1 MRRFLSIVSRF
12 TLGLMLFAKFS
23 LTVHACMLAG
33 NQPAY
38 ALDPQVN
45 VPYHQ
50 AGSFNPNV
58 CLSHC
63 TESNQSAAAHT
74 LPALPAATLAVLSV
88 TPVKTAAAPQ
98 AQTAAQSLAIAD
110 PPRTIRFCC
119 FLN

>member
-12 TLGLMLFAKFS
+12 TLGLMLFAKLS
-23 LTVHACMLAG
+23 LVVHACMLAG
-33 NQPAY
+33 NQPAS
-38 ALDPQVN
+38 ALDPHAN
-45 VPYHQ
+45 APCHQ

-63 TESNQSAAAHT
+63 TESNQSTAAHM

-88 TPVKTAAAPQ
+88 TPVKTAAALQ
-98 AQTAAQSLAIAD
+98 TQTAAQSLNITD